1 MEEKSEGRSV
11 LNLADVAKRLEL
23 SVSGLQQNLYG
34 LSQFLLILQNVI
46 LYFTKIYLKKQ
57 KQKKNKPHKFA
68 CQMFGFEGLV

>member
-23 SVSGLQQNLYG
+23 LVSGLQQNLYG

-57 KQKKNKPHKFA
+57 KNK
-68 CQMFGFEGLV
+68 